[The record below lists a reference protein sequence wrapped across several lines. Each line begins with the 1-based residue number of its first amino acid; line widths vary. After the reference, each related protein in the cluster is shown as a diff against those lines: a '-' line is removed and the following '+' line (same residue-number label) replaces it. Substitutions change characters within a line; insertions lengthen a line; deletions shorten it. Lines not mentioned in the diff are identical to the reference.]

1 MGPPVYAKMSAG
13 LYKLLGVEHGTTTA
27 YTPQCN
33 AQIERANQT
42 ITKYLASFVDEQTLD
57 WEDYLAPLM
66 FCYNTSFHRSI
77 KQTPHCMLYGV
88 EPNMPSL
95 PAANVR
101 RKFYGEAK
109 EDEIHQTLLYARDVA
124 RRNNQDAQDDYKE
137 DHDRKVKVHNFQL
150 NQLVLLDEH
159 SFLHKNQ
166 KLAPKWSGPHRIT
179 KIKSHA
185 NMELLLKNGKTLLV
199 HAHRL
204 KPYFV
209 PSNQK
214 VEFEEP
220 NRMNKIPNVE
230 IPTIVNENEREF
242 PNSSNDDN
250 IPGDNP
256 PTGQFPHPLPTTK
269 SPAHLHPF
277 LEVQDEMFSDK
288 ELDEEDKPLAQ
299 LRRERKLQNKLA
311 QQKQVQLSSKQKILM
326 PSFALLQPTISKNPG
341 GIDDRKTEIVQLIE
355 PIEER
360 EEEEWTVV
368 KRKKEK
374 KEKQWSTQQEQNFVD
389 TGDIFKEKHNF
400 NYQSHSGNEHANN
413 HQVVPH
419 PSLQTTGQTTPA
431 EELFPEEEEDTE
443 EDYPSYYLSEG
454 EETTQDFKTGVGTPE
469 KSSTLG
475 EVETT
480 PTGTPVHEKG
490 SGGSPRPI
498 RRSVSDPLSPTHAS
512 TPVHGTVPKTF
523 IQFLTEQ
530 AFPFTRS
537 RGPAPPPDPLP
548 ENKRRRRQPSP

>member
-1 MGPPVYAKMSAG
+1 
-13 LYKLLGVEHGTTTA
+13 
-27 YTPQCN
+27 
-33 AQIERANQT
+33 
-42 ITKYLASFVDEQTLD
+42 
-57 WEDYLAPLM
+57 
-66 FCYNTSFHRSI
+66 
-77 KQTPHCMLYGV
+77 
-88 EPNMPSL
+88 
-95 PAANVR
+95 
-101 RKFYGEAK
+101 
-109 EDEIHQTLLYARDVA
+109 
-124 RRNNQDAQDDYKE
+124 
-137 DHDRKVKVHNFQL
+137 
-150 NQLVLLDEH
+150 
-159 SFLHKNQ
+159 
-166 KLAPKWSGPHRIT
+166 
-179 KIKSHA
+179 
-185 NMELLLKNGKTLLV
+185 
-199 HAHRL
+199 
-204 KPYFV
+204 
-209 PSNQK
+209 
-214 VEFEEP
+214 
-220 NRMNKIPNVE
+220 
-230 IPTIVNENEREF
+230 
-242 PNSSNDDN
+242 
-250 IPGDNP
+250 
-256 PTGQFPHPLPTTK
+256 
-269 SPAHLHPF
+269 
-277 LEVQDEMFSDK
+277 
-288 ELDEEDKPLAQ
+288 
-299 LRRERKLQNKLA
+299 
-311 QQKQVQLSSKQKILM
+311 M

-490 SGGSPRPI
+490 SGRSPRPI

-537 RGPAPPPDPLP
+537 RGPAPPPDPLS